1 MVHKNRSV
9 IRETFLTAPQA
20 KDTLPYNSHGIPEP
34 GQTTRKSDPTVG
46 DTSQIIQKGEWV
58 VRLEGWVTKKCCHA
72 VQ

>member
-20 KDTLPYNSHGIPEP
+20 KNTLSFNSHGIPEP
-34 GQTTRKSDPTVG
+34 GQTTPKSDSTVVE
-46 DTSQIIQKGEWV
+46 TSQIIQKSEQV
-58 VRLEGWVTKKCCHA
+58 VRLEGQVTKKCCHA